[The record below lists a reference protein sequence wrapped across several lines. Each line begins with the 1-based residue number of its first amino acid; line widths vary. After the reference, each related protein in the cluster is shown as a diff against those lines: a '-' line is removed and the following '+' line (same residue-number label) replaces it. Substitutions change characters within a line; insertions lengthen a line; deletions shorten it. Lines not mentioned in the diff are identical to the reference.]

1 MRRWIGYR
9 RAAVLPEIGR
19 FRFVVGTFFEDE
31 VRKRN
36 PQVFAVSVIWSR
48 SHHRVSKSEVTRGFR
63 TIASVRCYTR
73 AVREERSL
81 SPGVRLQ
88 AIEHNPIPCEAA
100 PRRKFR

>member
-1 MRRWIGYR
+1 MRHWIGYR
-9 RAAVLPEIGR
+9 RAAVLPEKGR
-19 FRFVVGTFFEDE
+19 LGFAVGTCFEEE

-36 PQVFAVSVIWSR
+36 PHVSAVSVYRSR
-48 SHHRVSKSEVTRGFR
+48 SHQRVSNSEATRGFGA
-63 TIASVRCYTR
+63 ISSVKRYAR

-81 SPGVRLQ
+81 SPGVRLR